1 MKAGTLTALGI
12 GAVLTAGAWTLVQ
25 AQQPPTSRA
34 TLTLAMSGN
43 TCGKTLTGNDTD
55 PNFRDRIRARR
66 NGAVE
71 WTVVNNCRAEAV
83 VRLDEWIR
91 KNDNGAESPFDPA
104 GVATC
109 TAAPGAQ
116 CVIAL
121 RVRGNAQVTTYS
133 YSTIINGTKN
143 DPDLIIEG

>member
-1 MKAGTLTALGI
+1 MKTGTLIALGI
-12 GAVLTAGAWTLVQ
+12 GAVLTAGASMRVH
-25 AQQPPTSRA
+25 AQPPPPARA

-91 KNDNGAESPFDPA
+91 KEDKGAESPFDPA
-104 GVATC
+104 GTATC
-109 TAAPGAQ
+109 TAAPGAS

-121 RVRGNAQVTTYS
+121 RVRGNARVTTYS
-133 YSTIINGTKN
+133 YSTIINGTRN
-143 DPDLIIEG
+143 DPDLIIDG